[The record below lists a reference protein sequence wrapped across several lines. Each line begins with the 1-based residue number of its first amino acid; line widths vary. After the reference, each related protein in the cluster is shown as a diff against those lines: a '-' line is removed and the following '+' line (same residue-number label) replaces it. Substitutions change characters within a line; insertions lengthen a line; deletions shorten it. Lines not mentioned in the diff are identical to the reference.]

1 MLGLVLS
8 EKLLEEIV
16 AIVSE
21 KGFIDSKKKAILQEK
36 LTTFSNTYTQQYK
49 ITQRELKNRDEIIR
63 KFDSIRLQLNKTKSE
78 KDRII
83 EQQTKMAAMGEM
95 MDAVAHQW
103 KQPLNA
109 LSMYTDLLQS
119 DFNDGEVDA
128 QYIQNFSNDI
138 QGQIEHMVSTLSE
151 FRSFFRPTKEVEPFG
166 LKRCIQGVLLLTKD
180 EFLKNAVNV
189 TIESEQEIIINGIEN
204 EFKHLILNIINNA
217 KDAFNERNVLQRDIH
232 IRFNK
237 DVNIVTLEIE
247 DNAGGIPNNV
257 IEHIFKPN
265 VTTKEAGKGT
275 GIGLYMSA
283 QIAQKLGGKL
293 SVYNAQEGACFQ
305 LVISQE

>member
-1 MLGLVLS
+1 LS

-16 AIVSE
+16 SIVSQ
-21 KGFIDSKKKAILQEK
+21 KGFIDSKKKALLEEK
-36 LTTFSNTYTQQYK
+36 LTSFSTTYNQQCK
-49 ITQRELKNRDEIIR
+49 TMQRELKNRDSIIR
-63 KFDSIRLQLNKTKSE
+63 KFDSVRLQLNNTKHE

-109 LSMYTDLLQS
+109 LSMYTDLLES
-119 DFNDGEVDA
+119 DFGDGDVDLE
-128 QYIQNFSNDI
+128 YIQNFSNDI

-151 FRSFFRPTKEVEPFG
+151 FRSFFRPNKESEPFG
-166 LKRCIQGVLLLTKD
+166 LKRCIQGVMLLTKD
-180 EFLKNAVNV
+180 EFLKN
-189 TIESEQEIIINGIEN
+189 TIEIEIQSDQEIIINGIEN
-204 EFKHLILNIINNA
+204 EFKHLVLNIINNA
-217 KDAFNERNVLQRDIH
+217 KDAFNERDVKTRNIK

-237 DVNIVTLEIE
+237 NETDITLEIE
-247 DNAGGIPNNV
+247 DNAGGIPPHV

-293 SVYNAQEGACFQ
+293 SVYNADNGACFK
-305 LVISQE
+305 LHINQE